1 MIIHSHGLPSAF
13 QTNEALAPQH
23 MQINAYITS
32 RDISRHDV
40 PISRIVQ
47 IFAEDILPS
56 QCLDY
61 ASRCIVS
68 GMAADIINQTIYA
81 PLDPTRLLP
90 TPITAHSS
98 HLLFRGYRAGAMES
112 FLRPPLLRVP
122 GAASVELVDAS
133 GRRIRRECAI
143 GQPQKVAKK
152 KKQAAVPDDGSAFGL
167 VVNSTFR
174 FDTEDSN

>member
-13 QTNEALAPQH
+13 RANEALAPQH

-32 RDISRHDV
+32 RDTGRHNV

-56 QCLDY
+56 QCIDY

-68 GMAADIINQTIYA
+68 GMAADITNQTIYA
-81 PLDPTRLLP
+81 PLDPTQLLP
-90 TPITAHSS
+90 TPATAHSS
-98 HLLFRGYRAGAMES
+98 HLLFRGYRTGAMES
-112 FLRPPLLRVP
+112 FLRPPILRIP

-133 GRRIRRECAI
+133 GRRIHRECAI
-143 GQPQKVAKK
+143 RPPQKATK

-167 VVNSTFR
+167 VINSTFK
-174 FDTEDSN
+174 FETEDSD